1 LHELAQSILFELSER
16 SDKSRTID
24 NHDYLTEKV
33 KMLLKD
39 KYLLKKELGFI
50 GNKDVDKKLNELE
63 GKVGEIVD
71 HLGHSG
77 YDTAELK
84 QLISEAN

>member
-1 LHELAQSILFELSER
+1 
-16 SDKSRTID
+16 
-24 NHDYLTEKV
+24 
-33 KMLLKD
+33 
-39 KYLLKKELGFI
+39 
-50 GNKDVDKKLNELE
+50 VDKKLNELE